1 MLAQQLQALAPTS
14 VHVLVDEN
22 TARHCLPKLRA
33 DVPVLAKAEVIT
45 IPAGEAHKTVA
56 TTESVWRR
64 LIDARADRRAVL
76 VNLGGGVVT
85 DLGGYAAACY
95 KRGIRF
101 VHVPTTLLGMVDAAL
116 GGKTGVDFGGVKNS
130 VGAFR
135 MPAYVHT
142 DVAYLQTLPPREV
155 RSGAAEMFKHAL
167 IHDPS
172 HWAELKALAR
182 PGSKGDVGGL
192 DVLAQADLANLV
204 ARSQQIKLDVVAQ
217 DPEERG
223 LRECLNFGHSV
234 GHAFESVLL
243 ASTNPALHGEA
254 VAAGM
259 ICEAYLSQAL
269 AGMSAAEV
277 MDVEE
282 TLLAVYG
289 KLHIRANHLASI
301 LALVA
306 NDKKNV
312 GGETRMS
319 LLHRIG
325 EPRLSVRVGDEEVAR
340 AVERYVAL
348 GG

>member
-1 MLAQQLQALAPTS
+1 MSDLSAVLRELSPTRTF
-14 VHVLVDEN
+14 VLVDAN
-22 TARHCLPKLRA
+22 TAEHCLPKLRA

-45 IPAGEAHKTVA
+45 IPAGELKKTIA
-56 TTESVWRR
+56 TTETVWQA

-135 MPAYVHT
+135 MPEYVHT
-142 DVAYLQTLPPREV
+142 DTGYLQTLPPREV
-155 RSGAAEMFKHAL
+155 RSGAAEMYKHAL
-167 IHDPS
+167 IHDPT
-172 HWAELKALAR
+172 HWEELKATGGDILAH
-182 PGSKGDVGGL
+182 
-192 DVLAQADLANLV
+192 ADLAGLV
-204 ARSQQIKLDVVAQ
+204 AQSQQIKLDVVAQ

-223 LRECLNFGHSV
+223 LRECLNYGHSV

-243 ASTNPALHGEA
+243 TSTNPALHGEA
-254 VAAGM
+254 IAAGM
-259 ICEAYLSQAL
+259 ICEAYISQAL
-269 AGMSAAEV
+269 CGLGTAEV
-277 MDVEE
+277 EDIEE
-282 TLLAVYG
+282 TLLGVYG
-289 KLHIRANHLASI
+289 KLALRANHLASV

-325 EPRLSVRVGDEEVAR
+325 EPRLSVRVRDADVAA

-348 GG
+348 AV

>member
-1 MLAQQLQALAPTS
+1 MLADTLQSLSPTS
-14 VHVLVDEN
+14 VHVLADEN
-22 TARHCLPKLRA
+22 TAAHCLPRLRA
-33 DVPVLAKAEVIT
+33 DAPVLANAPVVT
-45 IPAGEAHKTVA
+45 IPAGERHKTIA
-56 TTESVWRR
+56 TTEAVWRH

-142 DVAYLQTLPPREV
+142 DVAYLRTLPPREL
-155 RSGAAEMFKHAL
+155 RSGAAEMYKHAL
-167 IHDPS
+167 IHDPG
-172 HWAELKALAR
+172 HWDELKATTAHWSGA
-182 PGSKGDVGGL
+182 PADDEPDSGL
-192 DVLAQADLANLV
+192 PDLAGLV
-204 ARSQQIKLDVVAQ
+204 ARSQRIKLDVVAE

-223 LRECLNFGHSV
+223 LREVLNYGHSV
-234 GHAFESVLL
+234 GHAFEAVLL
-243 ASTNPALHGEA
+243 SSTYPALHGEA
-254 VAAGM
+254 IAAGM
-259 ICEAYLSQAL
+259 ICEAYLSQEL
-269 AGMSAAEV
+269 AGLSVAEV
-277 MDVEE
+277 HDIEQ

-289 KLHIRANHLASI
+289 KLRVRANHLASV

-325 EPRLSVRVGDEEVAR
+325 EPRLSVRVTDEQVAR